1 MTDTLLDKRKSLI
14 LKGVGILLM
23 LTHHLFYSQWSQANY
38 DDVVVHGIALV
49 NQLGIFSKLCVAI
62 FVFASGYGLTVS
74 TPKDIK
80 LKDFYWYRFRKLYL
94 NYWFVWLLFVPLG
107 IIVFGRTFSDAYGD
121 YAAIKGAL
129 DFFGLLSMFHVDSYN
144 PTWWFYNC
152 ILILYL
158 LFPLINKVLWRT
170 PYLVLSVALSIG
182 ILNFIPGI
190 NVIASYLFVFLTG
203 ILLARM
209 PLEWINNTKWWQI
222 VIALILLSVWRMSR
236 LSPKHIVDAMLCVG
250 MAFLIHK
257 QALENWVGA
266 ILALLGKHSMNMF
279 LIHTFIFYFWFTDY
293 IYITRNPLLILL
305 SLMVSSLLCSVAIE
319 RVKNMVGFYKLLQR

>member
-23 LTHHLFYSQWSQANY
+23 LTHHLFYSKWSQANY
-38 DDVVVHGIALV
+38 DDVVVHGIAIV
-49 NQLGIFSKLCVAI
+49 NQLGIFSKICVAI

-80 LKDFYWYRFRKLYL
+80 LRDFYWFRFRKLYL
-94 NYWFVWLLFVPLG
+94 NYWFVWLLFVPIG
-107 IIVFGRTFSDAYGD
+107 IIVFGRTFSNAYGD
-121 YAAIKGAL
+121 YAAIKGTL
-129 DFFGLLSMFHVDSYN
+129 DFFGLLNMFHVDSYN

-158 LFPLINKVLWRT
+158 LFPLLNNVLWRT

-190 NVIASYLFVFLTG
+190 NVIASYVFVFLTG
-203 ILLARM
+203 MLLARM
-209 PLEWINNTKWWQI
+209 PLKWINNTKWWQI

-236 LSPKHIVDAMLCVG
+236 LSPKHIVDAMFCVG
-250 MAFLIHK
+250 IAILIHK
-257 QALENWVGA
+257 QALENCVGG

-305 SLMVSSLLCSVAIE
+305 SLVVSSLLCSVAIE
-319 RVKNMVGFYKLLQR
+319 QVKNMVGFYKLLQR